1 MTCDMMHDGLRA
13 VVFRAI
19 VAAEK
24 PDEATPCALLVIA
37 SVISRF
43 VEISHKVA
51 ASFEQIAAKARS
63 VDQYVAEIAEASSEQ
78 AQGVSQLNTAISQM
92 DQVTQSNA
100 RSRKKPP
107 AAPRNSA
114 ARPNHVWASPVR
126 STRAFSL
133 EKRPWPGRE
142 SSQRQWAH
150 PPSEQGFGRRRNRHF
165 NLLRSRS
172 AARRRARRP
181 ISYCEKS

>member
-100 RSRKKPP
+100 AIAEETASGSKEFGSQAESCLGQPCP
-107 AAPRNSA
+107 LNPRIL
-114 ARPNHVWASPVR
+114 P
-126 STRAFSL
+126 
-133 EKRPWPGRE
+133 
-142 SSQRQWAH
+142 
-150 PPSEQGFGRRRNRHF
+150 
-165 NLLRSRS
+165 
-172 AARRRARRP
+172 
-181 ISYCEKS
+181 